1 MMKGIKKYG
10 IHIPFMP
17 VGFTLFDYTRGS
29 CGDIDAYSAANLE
42 IWNMSFVDF
51 LLLIFEI
58 LHPNF
63 SDSKFF
69 YLGFSLLDVVI
80 SVSEEVEKVVKTSVT
95 LTRNL
100 WEKAKIEALRRGLT
114 LTEVVEAALKKW
126 LELAEKEGKE
136 KGGKK

>member
-1 MMKGIKKYG
+1 
-10 IHIPFMP
+10 
-17 VGFTLFDYTRGS
+17 
-29 CGDIDAYSAANLE
+29 
-42 IWNMSFVDF
+42 
-51 LLLIFEI
+51 
-58 LHPNF
+58 
-63 SDSKFF
+63 
-69 YLGFSLLDVVI
+69 VVI